1 MSSAGTTRRINEQ
14 RVENDIILGGI
25 SPVSTSIYTRRC
37 GDDNGEL
44 NKTRS
49 IFIDSGGGIFTKDDA
64 I

>member
-1 MSSAGTTRRINEQ
+1 
-14 RVENDIILGGI
+14 LGGI